1 MSFANVRCTF
11 YYTYVFH
18 LFTFKQESQPGTL
31 YIVQA
36 QYEHAGRYECV
47 AKTTQDEVSAG
58 AVLTIEG
65 KQK

>member
-1 MSFANVRCTF
+1 MANVLCTF
-11 YYTYVFH
+11 YYTYAFNM
-18 LFTFKQESQPGTL
+18 FTFKQESQPGTL